1 MHYTHNLIPSAL
13 PAWLDFDG
21 RTWDTHYL
29 SDDQLADQDWL
40 PLIYD
45 PEGAPLGYADPVA
58 ETRDGRQVAVAY
70 ALGTEDERETATRN
84 ATNSATWAA
93 QSAARKDREAAA
105 ALALPDS
112 DDPVILR
119 RKLNA
124 ALHLIQR

>member
-1 MHYTHNLIPSAL
+1 MDYAHNLIPSQL
-13 PAWLDFDG
+13 PPWLDFDG
-21 RTWDTHYL
+21 RSWDTHYL
-29 SDDQLADQDWL
+29 SEEQLAAQGWL

-58 ETRDGRQVAVAY
+58 ETRDGQQVAVAY
-70 ALGTEDERETATRN
+70 ALGTEEERATVTRN
-84 ATNSATWAA
+84 ATNAATWAA
-93 QSAARKDREAAA
+93 QSAARKDREVKA

>member
-1 MHYTHNLIPSAL
+1 MNYALNLIPSPL

-21 RTWDTHYL
+21 LSWDTHYL
-29 SDDQLADQDWL
+29 SDEQLAAQNWL

-70 ALGTEDERETATRN
+70 ALGTEEERATVTRN
-84 ATNSATWAA
+84 ATNAATWAA
-93 QSAARKDREAAA
+93 QAKARKDREAKV

>member
-1 MHYTHNLIPSAL
+1 MNYAHDLTPAPL
-13 PAWLDFDG
+13 PVWLDFDG

-29 SDDQLADQDWL
+29 SDEQLAAQGWL

-45 PEGAPLGYADPVA
+45 PESSPLGYADPVA

-70 ALGTEDERETATRN
+70 ALGTEEERATATRN
-84 ATNSATWAA
+84 ATNAATWSA
-93 QSAARKDREAAA
+93 QSAARKDREAKA

-112 DDPVILR
+112 DDPKILR

>member
-1 MHYTHNLIPSAL
+1 MNYTRNLIPAPL

-21 RTWDTHYL
+21 RSWDTHYL
-29 SDDQLADQDWL
+29 SDGQLAAQGWL

-58 ETRDGRQVAVAY
+58 ETRDGRQVTVAY
-70 ALGTEDERETATRN
+70 ALGTEEERETATRN

-93 QSAARKDREAAA
+93 QAKARKDREAKA

>member
-1 MHYTHNLIPSAL
+1 MHYTLDLIPSPL

-21 RTWDTHYL
+21 RSWDTHYL
-29 SDDQLADQDWL
+29 SDEQLAAQGWL

-45 PEGAPLGYADPVA
+45 PENAPLGYADPVA
-58 ETRDGRQVAVAY
+58 ETRDGRHVAVAY
-70 ALGTEDERETATRN
+70 ALGTEEERATATRN

-93 QSAARKDREAAA
+93 QAKARKDREAKA